1 MRVRA
6 SKHLHWKKYSHEF
19 FQHYNFAKIRTCDS
33 SRTIHSSQIRNEKKS
48 LWPVPRFQCTF
59 RGLVRQPVAPRFSRL
74 IDLPRSF
81 TVSPTYVYV
90 YIYSRS
96 VPPVRFTAFPPRCI
110 HKTNPNSHGVA
121 LMPAE
126 RMRNAYACT
135 AHIPVATGSMSSL
148 CRCVNTRLRALSRAT
163 RVFVRGYGS
172 ERRARGPTGGSW
184 HTSSGGFPSHVSRGE
199 NVPPAGRKGR

>member
-1 MRVRA
+1 MRFKPHHPLVPN
-6 SKHLHWKKYSHEF
+6 SK
-19 FQHYNFAKIRTCDS
+19 R
-33 SRTIHSSQIRNEKKS
+33 EKK
-48 LWPVPRFQCTF
+48 P
-59 RGLVRQPVAPRFSRL
+59 
-74 IDLPRSF
+74 LPRPAIPMHFPRARPTTGCAAIFASYR
-81 TVSPTYVYV
+81 SPSLFHSVTDVRMRI

-148 CRCVNTRLRALSRAT
+148 CRCVNTRPRALSRAT